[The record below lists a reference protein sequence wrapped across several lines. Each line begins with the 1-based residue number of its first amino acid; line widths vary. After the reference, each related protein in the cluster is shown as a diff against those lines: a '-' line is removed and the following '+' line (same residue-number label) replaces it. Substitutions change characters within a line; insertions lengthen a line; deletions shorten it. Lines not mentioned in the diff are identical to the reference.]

1 MCSAFVCVLF
11 LGYMRAKHFITL
23 FVCFGRLADVP
34 KAYSNLNN
42 KVNLLEKQLWGGK
55 IDGIVEFLLFIL
67 CSEQYCSEGRDL
79 TVLN

>member
-1 MCSAFVCVLF
+1 
-11 LGYMRAKHFITL
+11 MRAKHFITL

-42 KVNLLEKQLWGGK
+42 KVNFLEKQLWVGK
-55 IDGIVEFLLFIL
+55 IHGIVEFLLFIL
-67 CSEQYCSEGRDL
+67 YSEQNCSESRDL